1 MFKIQYRNAQ
11 GRMVTARLVSRDETK
26 KLADKARQD
35 VPDASV
41 SQLRVHEVAVDEVT
55 GDFIWADCTDDFTR

>member
-1 MFKIQYRNAQ
+1 MFKIQFRNAA
-11 GRMVTARLVSRDETK
+11 GRMVTAQSFGPAEIR

-41 SQLRVHEVAVDEVT
+41 SQLRIRQVAVDEIT
-55 GDFIWADCTDDFTR
+55 GDFIWADCIDDFTR